1 MADWEEELDDIE
13 EQEAKKKKE
22 EEAKK
27 RKVEEEK
34 KKAEKIK
41 AKKAKEEQ
49 KKQEEKNKKEKEK
62 NNEKKKDEAKKKE
75 EEDKNKNIVLKI
87 EKDYAELGR
96 RNAEKIK
103 NSKSLPIYTLA
114 YLQNIVELLGPTL
127 DSNQVNQLLN
137 ISNKIFNNKLNEG
150 EKKKVS
156 TKANLKVGKIM
167 DRNDRTGEHNDDEYQ
182 DDEEQEEEEDEGQDF
197 NIDDYI

>member
-103 NSKSLPIYTLA
+103 NSKPLPIYTLA

-167 DRNDRTGEHNDDEYQ
+167 DRNDRTGEHIRKRRP
-182 DDEEQEEEEDEGQDF
+182 EGP
-197 NIDDYI
+197 YES

>member
-75 EEDKNKNIVLKI
+75 AEDKNKNIVLKI